1 MNRVCL
7 LILTLLSIGGA
18 MATAAPAP
26 TIVVLPE
33 TPAGKSL
40 AEFVDALN
48 SGDSTRWVAFL
59 AKNPPVAPNDSVIV
73 QERRL
78 GMMQMLFTDLGGFD
92 PVRIEASS
100 DYQIRVILKG
110 RKPSA
115 DFEFALIGYNL
126 TETEPHVWA
135 RMSAQPTDD
144 PFVPLPALPVSNE
157 RLAAWTDS
165 VVSEMAAEDEFSGTV
180 LIAKDGVPLYTK
192 AVGEAVKGYGV
203 PVKLDTKFNLGSMNK
218 MFTGVA
224 ISQLAQQGKLAFTDP
239 ISKHLPDF
247 PDQTVAQKVTIHH
260 LLTHT
265 SGLGDYWEEL
275 FDTSFWEIKTVAGYY
290 ALAADNPLEFEPGAQ
305 FRYSNFGPIVLGM
318 IIERITGQSY
328 YDYVRENIYKPAGMK
343 NTDCYEVDRP
353 TENLAIGYTH
363 SDYQGRPDTGWHTNY
378 FMHAVKGG
386 PAGGGYSTVED
397 LLAFDQALRSYRL
410 LNKAYTD
417 TLIAGKADMGPNVR
431 YAYLFSDEML
441 NGHRIVG
448 HSGGAPGINAVLQI
462 YWDEG
467 YTVAVMANYDQAASR
482 LASQIRRVLTQP
494 PQGRGA
500 SLR

>member
-1 MNRVCL
+1 MNRL
-7 LILTLLSIGGA
+7 FQLTFAILALA
-18 MATAAPAP
+18 AVAAAAPAP
-26 TIVVLPE
+26 TVALPD
-33 TPAGKSL
+33 THAGRSL
-40 AEFVDALN
+40 AGFVDALN
-48 SGDSTRWVAFL
+48 SGDSTRWIAFL
-59 AKNPPVAPNDSVIV
+59 AQNPPVAPNDSVTV
-73 QERRL
+73 QGRRL

-92 PVRIEASS
+92 PIKIEASS
-100 DYQIRVILKG
+100 DYQISVVMQG

-115 DFEFALIGYNL
+115 DFEFALIGYTL
-126 TETEPHVWA
+126 TDTEPHVWA
-135 RMSAQPTDD
+135 RMSVQPTDD
-144 PFVPLPALPVSNE
+144 PFVVLPALPVSNE

-165 VVSEMAAEDEFSGTV
+165 VVTVMAAEDEFSGTV

-192 AVGEAVKGYGV
+192 AVGEAVKGYSV

-224 ISQLAQQGKLAFTDP
+224 IAQLAQQGKLAFTDP
-239 ISKHLPDF
+239 IAKFLPEF
-247 PDQTVAQKVTIHH
+247 PDQAVAQKVTIHH

-343 NTDCYEVDRP
+343 NTDCFEVDRP
-353 TENLAIGYTH
+353 TPNLAIGYTH

-397 LLAFDQALRSYRL
+397 LLAFDKALRSHRL

-417 TLIAGKADMGPNVR
+417 TLLAGKADMGPNIR
-431 YAYLFSDEML
+431 YAYLFGDETR
-441 NGHRIVG
+441 NGHRLVG
-448 HSGGAPGINAVLQI
+448 HSGGAPGINAVLDM
-462 YWDEG
+462 YWDDG
-467 YTVAVMANYDQAASR
+467 YSVIVMSNYDEAANR
-482 LASQIRRVLTQP
+482 LANQVRRVLTQP
-494 PQGRGA
+494 PQG
-500 SLR
+500 